1 MNNGSGP
8 VLIAVAHSSEEGA
21 VRRATEAARFPCEI
35 IVTGV
40 GGAAM
45 SWALQKRFSEGGLHG
60 GHRPGSIPKG
70 AQSAA
75 FADGTT
81 AAALHGDNTPQ
92 VLPGYNSPLALPSL
106 VIGAGIAG
114 SYSPAIPPGTV
125 VTTSSDCFADMGVDD
140 NGGFRSVYGAGLA
153 DPDAPPFTV
162 GRIVCSGSWFDIA
175 AGILPPVTGATVNM
189 TSGSQ
194 PVIDRIREAWNPDIE
209 TMEGAWIAYLC
220 AMAGIPWIAV
230 RAVSNMVE
238 PRNRDKW
245 DIPFALRSLEEK
257 MTQLFE
263 LTTRPAGS
271 GEGR

>member
-8 VLIAVAHSSEEGA
+8 VLIAVAHPSEEGA
-21 VRRATEAARFPCEI
+21 VRRAADAARVPCEI

-60 GHRPGSIPKG
+60 GHRSRSLPDG
-70 AQSAA
+70 ARSVASPRDLT
-75 FADGTT
+75 DGP
-81 AAALHGDNTPQ
+81 LY
-92 VLPGYNSPLALPSL
+92 GYNSPLALPSL

-114 SYSPAIPPGTV
+114 SYSPAFPPGTV

-153 DPDAPPFTV
+153 DPDASPFTG
-162 GRIVCSGSWFDIA
+162 GRIVCTGAWFDLA
-175 AGILPPVTGATVNM
+175 AGLLPAVTGATVNM
-189 TSGSQ
+189 ASGSK

-238 PRNRDKW
+238 PRNRDRW

-257 MTQLFE
+257 MTKLLE
-263 LTTRPAGS
+263 LTVRPAGP
-271 GEGR
+271 GPGR